1 MKFEE
6 FKKYM
11 DDKFDELIIKLC
23 PEQKKEDKNNNKK

>member
-11 DDKFDELIIKLC
+11 DQKFDEMIKKLC
-23 PEQKKEDKNNNKK
+23 PEQKKKQDKQ